1 MTLDGRVIHAT
12 SSLVD
17 VAPHCRISRFSD
29 IGATCVPGRDNATL
43 CDEVGPVNAVH
54 LRNGKGKTAF
64 GEPC

>member
-29 IGATCVPGRDNATL
+29 IGATSVPGHDNATL

-64 GEPC
+64 REPC